1 MPYLIGGRTVIING
15 KRMRLIVSEFRLMGD
30 KDMFTAKCGFNKDV
44 YCIEY
49 E

>member
-1 MPYLIGGRTVIING
+1 
-15 KRMRLIVSEFRLMGD
+15 MGD

-49 E
+49 EWNANEL